1 MGPSCEERIM
11 QRSDHPPRAE
21 EAIPALFGE
30 LYEALPAPDRCRLVE
45 ALIRPLGVLSLMAV
59 AHGIFAGIRLRNG
72 PREVRVSPAQLGRV
86 TCSDVIALVA
96 HAQQVS
102 VETVD
107 GLAPW
112 IGATPHPSAAAAA
125 DLLVDLLAERSRRR
139 ERRDAVWSG
148 ARASGPWRSE
158 AAPPHA
164 QT

>member
-1 MGPSCEERIM
+1 
-11 QRSDHPPRAE
+11 
-21 EAIPALFGE
+21 
-30 LYEALPAPDRCRLVE
+30 
-45 ALIRPLGVLSLMAV
+45 
-59 AHGIFAGIRLRNG
+59 
-72 PREVRVSPAQLGRV
+72 VRVSPAQLGRV